1 MCSIPIPGS
10 FDAASQIVS
19 IIYGEATIRPPPVS
33 TDERANTV
41 HPRSGGQVD
50 KRASIERWE
59 MFLSLPINH
68 DPELEKVRE
77 QCLLIAYGDERL
89 KPAGEGLDG
98 GIFDRRGI
106 ARIKEVSNGLEGLIK
121 SEPASK
127 FF

>member
-1 MCSIPIPGS
+1 MEFVFAFVLS
-10 FDAASQIVS
+10 FFVLLAVALAFAL
-19 IIYGEATIRPPPVS
+19 GRPPTYRPSRKEILRLLMDVI
-33 TDERANTV
+33 
-41 HPRSGGQVD
+41 D

-77 QCLLIAYGDERL
+77 QCLLIAYGDEGL

-98 GIFDRRGI
+98 GNFDRRGI